1 MKVGAVGGI
10 AIGNGKSGIL
20 KTLEVNVVV
29 VVVVVV
35 VVNVVI
41 VVKEEGDT
49 GAVGFEID
57 IFVGE
62 NPLLKSLIN
71 FFHFGKSSLSDSQ
84 TFSCP
89 VQLTQYC

>member
-1 MKVGAVGGI
+1 MGVVD
-10 AIGNGKSGIL
+10 
-20 KTLEVNVVV
+20 VVV

-35 VVNVVI
+35 VAGVVVVGVDVVVVV
-41 VVKEEGDT
+41 VVKEEEDT

>member
-1 MKVGAVGGI
+1 MGGI

-29 VVVVVV
+29 VVVVV
-35 VVNVVI
+35 NVVI
-41 VVKEEGDT
+41 VVKEEEDT

-62 NPLLKSLIN
+62 NPLLN
-71 FFHFGKSSLSDSQ
+71 R
-84 TFSCP
+84 
-89 VQLTQYC
+89 